1 MNNTTIE
8 FQNVNK
14 IYKMGDVEVP
24 ALLET
29 TLKIGKEFVS
39 IMGPSGSGK
48 STLLHLMG
56 VLDRPTSGEI
66 FIDGTD
72 TSKLDDSQLARLRGQ
87 KIGFVFQSFN
97 LYPTLTAQEN
107 IELPM
112 TIVETKREERKKRVK
127 KLLEMV
133 DLEGRANH
141 LPSQL
146 SGGQRQRVAVARALS
161 NEPPIVLA
169 DEPTGNLDTASGEE
183 ILKFLEGL
191 YKEEDMSIVIVTH
204 EKEIAKR
211 TERTINLMDGKI
223 VGGA

>member
-1 MNNTTIE
+1 VNNTTIE
-8 FQNVNK
+8 FQNVDK

-24 ALLET
+24 ALKDAN
-29 TLKIGKEFVS
+29 LKIGKEFVS

-48 STLLHLMG
+48 STLLHMMG
-56 VLDRPTSGEI
+56 VLDRPTSGEVY
-66 FIDGTD
+66 IDGTD
-72 TSKLDDSQLARLRGQ
+72 TSKLDDSELARLRGK

-112 TIVETKREERKKRVK
+112 TIIETQRDERKRRVMS
-127 KLLEMV
+127 LLEMV
-133 DLEGRANH
+133 DLKDRANH

-161 NEPPIVLA
+161 NEPPIILA

-183 ILKFLEGL
+183 ILKFLEKL
-191 YKEEDMSIVIVTH
+191 QEEKDMSIVIVTH
-204 EKEIAKR
+204 EQEIAKR
-211 TERTINLMDGKI
+211 TERTINLKDGKI
-223 VGGA
+223 LGGA